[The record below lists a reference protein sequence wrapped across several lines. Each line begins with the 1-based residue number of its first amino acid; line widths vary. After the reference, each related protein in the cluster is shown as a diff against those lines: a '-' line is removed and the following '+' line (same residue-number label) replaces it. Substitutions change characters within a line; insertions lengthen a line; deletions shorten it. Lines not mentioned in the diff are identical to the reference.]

1 MMNAN
6 LVDVGGAVKSAGAP
20 SMADIQKRPDTSTQ
34 ARASRSEAM
43 ASAYGSHRIEG
54 LEPSDFGRTVHQ
66 DWVDRRITSDE
77 AVAILNKHY
86 KEYVSA

>member
-1 MMNAN
+1 
-6 LVDVGGAVKSAGAP
+6 
-20 SMADIQKRPDTSTQ
+20 
-34 ARASRSEAM
+34 M